1 MGKNN
6 NIQMDISKRIIIQEQ
21 LNQGRTASDIASLL
35 KVHKSTISREIKN
48 YRYLCFKEE
57 TKPSLCSKCKDNS
70 SCNLKHK
77 CGRMLCNNKCRGCK
91 TLEVCSHFN
100 LIVCNI
106 ENRYP
111 FVCNNCRYI
120 QICQRNHYL
129 YDARKAN
136 EAASEIRR
144 VTRQGINLSHDEYLL
159 LDKTVKDGINK
170 GQSIFHIV
178 KANAVGICVKTAY
191 NYINSGMLS
200 IKSIDLPRAV
210 TLKKRHASLPS
221 KYEYDENKNIDRSHR
236 MYADWLVYQAKK
248 RIIIYWEMDFLGAP
262 KKSEQEIL
270 SLIIPQFEFVYL
282 IAIQNPTKEKVIKVF
297 DDLQEKLGDDFS
309 KVFEAILTDRDCKF
323 NSFQDIECDCDGV
336 IRTRIFFCNP
346 AASTQKPFIENINN
360 QLRSVFKKG
369 VKLSNITQDQCNEI
383 SSNLNS
389 RFLNSID
396 GKRPVDLFVDYF
408 GIEILHKLGI
418 KIINPKDV
426 KIVSF
431 KKY

>member
-1 MGKNN
+1 
-6 NIQMDISKRIIIQEQ
+6 MDLSKRMIIQNQ
-21 LNQGRTASDIASLL
+21 LNQGHTASDIASIL

-48 YRYLCFKEE
+48 YRYLCFKGEN
-57 TKPSLCSKCKDNS
+57 KPSICSKCERNAF
-70 SCNLKHK
+70 CNLKHR
-77 CGRMLCNNKCRGCK
+77 CGSILCSNKCVGCK
-91 TLEVCSHFN
+91 SLEVCSHFK

-106 ENRYP
+106 ETRYP

-120 QICQRNHYL
+120 HICRRNHYL

-136 EAASEIRR
+136 ESSIEIRR
-144 VTRQGINLSHDEYLL
+144 VTRQGINLSNDEYLS
-159 LDKTVKDGINK
+159 LDKTIKDGVDK
-170 GQSIFHIV
+170 GQSIYHIW
-178 KANAVGICVKTAY
+178 KSNDVGKCLKTIY
-191 NYINSGMLS
+191 NYINSGKLS

-210 TLKKRHASLPS
+210 TLKKRHSSLLS
-221 KYEYDENKNIDRSHR
+221 KYEYNENKNIDRSHR
-236 MYADWLVYQAKK
+236 MYADWLIYQARK

-262 KKSEQEIL
+262 IKSEQEIL

-282 IAIQNPTKEKVIKVF
+282 IAIQNPTKEKVIDVF

-309 KVFEAILTDRDCKF
+309 KLFEAILTDRDSKF
-323 NSFQDIECDCDGV
+323 NSFQDIECDHNGV

-346 AASTQKPFIENINN
+346 ASSTQKPFVENINN

-369 VKLSNITQDQCNEI
+369 VKLSDITQTQCNEI

-396 GKRPVDLFVDYF
+396 GKRPVDLFVEYF
-408 GIEILHKLGI
+408 GLEILDKLGL
-418 KIINPKDV
+418 KIIEPNDV